1 MWDPRRRKRRSRRAR
16 ASRERRREV
25 ANATNV
31 DRERPI
37 EAQSFV
43 LIRVHAHLRAH
54 MRRVDRIR
62 DEPVLRARALA
73 LGVSPSPRPSRT
85 PASLLSSTRAR
96 RPLARA
102 ERRYHDAIHHF
113 APSPRPPSSSS
124 SRARPTPSMVPIL
137 PAFADALARA
147 VAHDAPSS
155 RTRDAERAAETAS
168 RRRSAK
174 VRARFLRRTAR
185 AEPRIIPRALATP
198 RDRRSTGT
206 RRMRRAGLTM
216 TRASPRASVRT
227 TRVMVFVIVAR
238 ASVERSTRARADDGD
253 RKILQRT
260 KSLLRFL
267 GLGHM
272 RNMGADLPYRKR
284 VEYMLTTIFGKTFE
298 KTSHWYG
305 KPNPDAFFATVMK
318 MAGAKKVKLA
328 DGSEIFR
335 MRPGTT
341 SYEVNRGKLRSLG
354 VEEDKL
360 RRLFAKTP
368 AADANHQVKPVEP
381 LEVPPPG
388 KDLEEQEEHYEE
400 DKEDDE
406 EPGAVDDEEAAALMM
421 GLSTSKVSN
430 TEDSRRTPKK
440 RASGNRQPKKALVKA
455 VKSDIGVSTTS
466 DTPIKLSVNENPS
479 KKVKIERKEE
489 PKGKGKGKEPIGD
502 SDDEG
507 DDAVPVQA
515 VEDDDDHHTK
525 MMAVGRKVRLGPRDR
540 SHVPLPLG
548 DYDMTGIGVEALED
562 EKTASQAEWASK
574 GYECW
579 LQPNDDPAGPCG
591 EHEVCLDHCFDE
603 FLNFPTPNLILFDR
617 EEKFRQSQLMGWERN
632 LDHLQVDLDGMDNF
646 GRDKEAKHITETIQD
661 LKNLL
666 RKFCK
671 GRDFSLM

>member
-1 MWDPRRRKRRSRRAR
+1 
-16 ASRERRREV
+16 
-25 ANATNV
+25 
-31 DRERPI
+31 
-37 EAQSFV
+37 
-43 LIRVHAHLRAH
+43 
-54 MRRVDRIR
+54 
-62 DEPVLRARALA
+62 
-73 LGVSPSPRPSRT
+73 
-85 PASLLSSTRAR
+85 
-96 RPLARA
+96 
-102 ERRYHDAIHHF
+102 
-113 APSPRPPSSSS
+113 
-124 SRARPTPSMVPIL
+124 
-137 PAFADALARA
+137 
-147 VAHDAPSS
+147 
-155 RTRDAERAAETAS
+155 
-168 RRRSAK
+168 
-174 VRARFLRRTAR
+174 
-185 AEPRIIPRALATP
+185 
-198 RDRRSTGT
+198 
-206 RRMRRAGLTM
+206 
-216 TRASPRASVRT
+216 
-227 TRVMVFVIVAR
+227 
-238 ASVERSTRARADDGD
+238 
-253 RKILQRT
+253 
-260 KSLLRFL
+260 
-267 GLGHM
+267 
-272 RNMGADLPYRKR
+272 
-284 VEYMLTTIFGKTFE
+284 MLTTIFGKTFE

-368 AADANHQVKPVEP
+368 AADTNHQVKPVEP

-440 RASGNRQPKKALVKA
+440 RASENRQPKKALVKA

-466 DTPIKLSVNENPS
+466 ATPIKHSVKLSVNENPS

-591 EHEVCLDHCFDE
+591 EHEVCLDHCFE
-603 FLNFPTPNLILFDR
+603 ELLNFPTPNLILFDR

>member
-1 MWDPRRRKRRSRRAR
+1 
-16 ASRERRREV
+16 
-25 ANATNV
+25 
-31 DRERPI
+31 
-37 EAQSFV
+37 
-43 LIRVHAHLRAH
+43 
-54 MRRVDRIR
+54 
-62 DEPVLRARALA
+62 
-73 LGVSPSPRPSRT
+73 
-85 PASLLSSTRAR
+85 
-96 RPLARA
+96 
-102 ERRYHDAIHHF
+102 
-113 APSPRPPSSSS
+113 
-124 SRARPTPSMVPIL
+124 
-137 PAFADALARA
+137 
-147 VAHDAPSS
+147 
-155 RTRDAERAAETAS
+155 
-168 RRRSAK
+168 
-174 VRARFLRRTAR
+174 
-185 AEPRIIPRALATP
+185 
-198 RDRRSTGT
+198 
-206 RRMRRAGLTM
+206 M

-440 RASGNRQPKKALVKA
+440 RASENRQPKKALVKA

-591 EHEVCLDHCFDE
+591 EHEVCLDHCFE
-603 FLNFPTPNLILFDR
+603 ELLNFPTPNLILFDR